1 MLKANNKDEET
12 IRTITDVYLKTH
24 SGKEFYFEIKSPKP
38 NKGQGI
44 EVTDRLLR
52 THALRHLGPPKV
64 NTFYAMAYNPYGS
77 RKNYNHS
84 FAISH
89 LDMKHQVV
97 LQDEFWDIIGGKGTF
112 ASLLEIYAEVGKEK
126 GRQIIDRLGY
136 DF

>member
-1 MLKANNKDEET
+1 MSVS
-12 IRTITDVYLKTH
+12 TD
-24 SGKEFYFEIKSPKP
+24 SPRP
-38 NKGQGI
+38 
-44 EVTDRLLR
+44 
-52 THALRHLGPPKV
+52 
-64 NTFYAMAYNPYGS
+64 
-77 RKNYNHS
+77 
-84 FAISH
+84 H